1 VTRNRG
7 LRRKGQISTTEDAVD
22 TEVSVL
28 KRFLPV
34 VLCVLCVL
42 CGGDLLVSAAGSQAP
57 AAPQP
62 PRTPRSV
69 APIDITGYWVSIVTE
84 DWRWRMMTPAKGDY
98 ASVPINDE
106 GRRVADTW
114 NLSKDE
120 AAGLAC
126 KPYGIG
132 NIMRMPGR
140 MHITWQDDRTLKAEF
155 DAGTQTRLLHLE
167 KPAAGSKPGE
177 KTWQG
182 YSAGEWQVAGQTI
195 EVDRNG
201 IPQAGG
207 GGGRGRGRGRG
218 APPVGGSLFVTTSN
232 FRDGYLRKN
241 GVPYSANATITEY
254 FDKVGP
260 EPNGD
265 VILLVRTVV
274 EDSKYLQMPFI
285 TSTHFKLEKDGSK
298 WNPSTCK
305 IDPPIEPGK

>member
-1 VTRNRG
+1 MKKLVP
-7 LRRKGQISTTEDAVD
+7 IC
-22 TEVSVL
+22 
-28 KRFLPV
+28 
-34 VLCVLCVL
+34 LCVLGVL
-42 CGGDLLVSAAGSQAP
+42 SGGEFAVRLAAQQPPAAGQQP
-57 AAPQP
+57 ATPA
-62 PRTPRSV
+62 TPRSV
-69 APIDITGYWVSIVTE
+69 APVDVTGYWVSVITE
-84 DWRWRMMTPAKGDY
+84 DWRWRMLTPSKGDY

-114 NLSKDE
+114 NLAKDE

-140 MHITWQDDRTLKAEF
+140 MHITWQDNDTLKVEF
-155 DAGTQTRLLHLE
+155 DAGTQTRLLHFDPSSGSGQA
-167 KPAAGSKPGE
+167 KPATKTGE

-182 YSAGEWQVAGQTI
+182 YSAAEWQIAGQSI

-201 IPQAGG
+201 IPQFGGGG
-207 GGGRGRGRGRG
+207 GGGRGRGRRG
-218 APPVGGSLFVTTSN
+218 APPSGGSLFVTTTN

-241 GVPYSANATITEY
+241 GVPYSADAKITEY
-254 FDKVGP
+254 FDRVGP

-274 EDSKYLQMPFI
+274 DDPKYLQTPFI

-298 WNPSTCK
+298 WSPSPCK
-305 IDPPIEPGK
+305 IDPPVEPGK

>member
-1 VTRNRG
+1 
-7 LRRKGQISTTEDAVD
+7 VD
-22 TEVSVL
+22 TEESPL
-28 KRFLPV
+28 KKFLNLS
-34 VLCVLCVL
+34 LCVLCVL
-42 CGGDLLVSAAGSQAP
+42 CGGEFLFTATSAQAP
-57 AAPQP
+57 VAPEA
-62 PRTPRSV
+62 PRTPRSI
-69 APIDITGYWVSIVTE
+69 APIDITGYWVAIVTE

-140 MHITWQDDRTLKAEF
+140 MHITWQDDKTLKVEF
-155 DAGTQTRLLHLE
+155 DAGTQTRLLRFGP
-167 KPAAGSKPGE
+167 PAPGSKPGE

-182 YSAGEWQVAGQTI
+182 SSAAEWQIAGLTVD
-195 EVDRNG
+195 VDRNG
-201 IPQAGG
+201 IPQFG
-207 GGGRGRGRGRG
+207 GGGRGRGRG
-218 APPVGGSLFVTTSN
+218 APPAGGSLFVTTTN
-232 FRDGYLRKN
+232 FREGYLRKN

-254 FDKVGP
+254 VDKVGP

-274 EDSKYLQMPFI
+274 DDPKYLQMPFI

-298 WNPSTCK
+298 WNPTPCK
-305 IDPPIEPGK
+305 IDPPVEPGK